1 MEDLWAF
8 NEEVLVRA
16 VAASGVP
23 VVSAVGHESDVTLCD
38 YAADL
43 RAGTPSIAAERVVPV
58 KAELIARVKDLA
70 SRLRRSPMGFVEN
83 QMQRVDDLAH
93 RLELAPGGVI
103 ARWERRAGELA
114 ARLAPAVKEALARTD
129 GRVQRAARSLELL
142 NPYSVLERGYSITSG
157 EDGRVVRDAAEVRSG
172 ERLVTRLASGTVESV
187 AV

>member
-1 MEDLWAF
+1 
-8 NEEVLVRA
+8 
-16 VAASGVP
+16 
-23 VVSAVGHESDVTLCD
+23 
-38 YAADL
+38 
-43 RAGTPSIAAERVVPV
+43 
-58 KAELIARVKDLA
+58 
-70 SRLRRSPMGFVEN
+70 
-83 QMQRVDDLAH
+83 MQRVDDLAH

-114 ARLAPAVKEALARTD
+114 ARLAPAVKEALARAD